1 MSYRL
6 VVATLLVAAVIVLLV
21 GSREGDPDQHVEAL
35 EARIDLLAARL
46 DQLEKRRQRDEPA
59 PSSATDRTVS
69 EGAIQWGLGPGL
81 DGVPLLVT
89 EKNFDRRRGRVEVL
103 LQIKAALTDA
113 DDWSTQAGQSVPVQ
127 LTVKDV
133 TGAVVSDRSM
143 TLLRGASH
151 EPGAFLHLAAELPPQ
166 SAHRVSLIELRAESG
181 PNPE

>member
-1 MSYRL
+1 MIYRL
-6 VVATLLVAAVIVLLV
+6 GVAALLFAAVIVLLV
-21 GSREGDPDQHVEAL
+21 GLRDDEPDPRLEAL
-35 EARIDLLAARL
+35 DARIDSLTARL
-46 DQLEKRRQRDEPA
+46 DLLEQRRQSDKPA
-59 PSSATDRTVS
+59 PNTATDRTGS
-69 EGAIQWGLGPGL
+69 EPAIQWRFGPGL
-81 DGVPLLVT
+81 DGIPLLVA
-89 EKNFDRRRGRVEVL
+89 EKTFDRRRGRVEIL

-113 DDWSTQAGQSVPVQ
+113 DDWSTQPGQSVPAQ